1 MFKRLAQLAVAKK
14 LFDAWRGRRRN
25 RRRVGFR

>member
-1 MFKRLAQLAVAKK
+1 MFKRFAQLAVAKK
-14 LFDAWRGRRRN
+14 LYDSWRSRRSR